1 MLHYTALTGWSFL
14 AGAFAILALIG
25 VPPRSAGPW
34 SARLRQ
40 VILDPT
46 MILIVGMALF
56 GLFAVG
62 VDLAASLT
70 DPLGL
75 GVIGAE
81 GAIALILSGLMVR
94 MALRT
99 TR

>member
-1 MLHYTALTGWSFL
+1 MLHYTALTGWSFF

-25 VPPRSAGPW
+25 LPPRSAGST

-40 VILDPT
+40 VLLDPT
-46 MILIVGMALF
+46 MFLIAGMALF

-62 VDLAASLT
+62 VALSATLRDALSLAIIGGEGAVAMLLAA
-70 DPLGL
+70 
-75 GVIGAE
+75 
-81 GAIALILSGLMVR
+81 LMIR
-94 MALRT
+94 MAMRS